1 MFISYSRTN
10 KPFVKE
16 LVTLLGRVYSDH
28 EVWFDEDIGGG
39 EDWWQCILGE
49 IARCDLFIFLISN
62 KSLESEYC
70 QAEFREALRL
80 QKMCL
85 PVLVVP
91 KSNTSLLPP
100 NLEQE
105 MRRREWV
112 NMSGGFQD
120 YLSNAKLYAAINQ
133 ILHRLPQESLPPLS
147 HDPVSKPDISL
158 VRMGVN
164 RKANRLSKIRTNV
177 VIGLISLLLA
187 VIVILIVDPIDSPRN
202 RSPIS
207 EPLTASSSTDLS
219 SALAT
224 NESQSITSTLDIV
237 LIVRTMDADATKSW
251 EAGEANSASL
261 ATGGSTA

>member
-1 MFISYSRTN
+1 MARMFISYSRTN

-91 KSNTSLLPP
+91 KSDTSILPP

-120 YLSNAKLYAAINQ
+120 YQSNAKLYAAINQ
-133 ILHRLPQESLPPLS
+133 ILHRLPQESLPPLA

-187 VIVILIVDPIDSPRN
+187 VIV
-202 RSPIS
+202 
-207 EPLTASSSTDLS
+207 
-219 SALAT
+219 
-224 NESQSITSTLDIV
+224 
-237 LIVRTMDADATKSW
+237 
-251 EAGEANSASL
+251 
-261 ATGGSTA
+261 